1 MHSRHDQAL
10 ADRGTAPG
18 RLALTGQRYPRFVL
32 LLIAMLAELTL
43 APFIELL
50 PRGFL
55 LVELVTAAVL
65 LAALAVAGSHRIA
78 LLLFSAAFIVHLA
91 ATASA
96 DRVIVLAADAFRLI
110 FLCYV
115 VALVIHRVLTD
126 RAVSLDTVAGAAC
139 AYMLLGVVWGDLFML
154 LESWHPGSFHVP
166 LAWTQGT
173 GRTLRS
179 SLMYFSFAT
188 LTTVGYGSIHPNDPA
203 AGSICAAEALIGQ
216 LYLAIMI
223 ARLVGLH
230 TSRTGSAGNDH
241 GTSA

>member
-1 MHSRHDQAL
+1 MGGVGRAMHSRHDEAL

-78 LLLFSAAFIVHLA
+78 LLLFSAALIVPLA

-115 VALVIHRVLTD
+115 VAL
-126 RAVSLDTVAGAAC
+126 
-139 AYMLLGVVWGDLFML
+139 
-154 LESWHPGSFHVP
+154 
-166 LAWTQGT
+166 
-173 GRTLRS
+173 
-179 SLMYFSFAT
+179 
-188 LTTVGYGSIHPNDPA
+188 
-203 AGSICAAEALIGQ
+203 
-216 LYLAIMI
+216 
-223 ARLVGLH
+223 
-230 TSRTGSAGNDH
+230 
-241 GTSA
+241 